1 LLPFYK
7 RIAEAALHEIVIFS
21 RLAFFIRSCY
31 TAYVKTLPGTTRDQS
46 DPFAS
51 THWSVI
57 LAAGRNQASPE
68 IAQAALAEL
77 CETYWAPLYGFV
89 RSRGHAIHDA
99 QDLTQSFFAY
109 LIEHKIYAR
118 ADREKGKF
126 RSFLL
131 ASLKNFLGHAYDR
144 EQTLKRGGSLDFLPL
159 DDARAEAAE
168 SLFQTRAG
176 FADGLGEDLVFER
189 SWADAL
195 VAAGLER
202 LSAIYRSEGKEK
214 LFEELKIYL
223 TGSSDPLPAYEE
235 LAARLGLVAST
246 LRSHVTR
253 LRARYRD
260 ALRTEVR
267 RTVENDAQV
276 DDELHE
282 LLRVLTRN

>member
-1 LLPFYK
+1 M
-7 RIAEAALHEIVIFS
+7 LHEIVIFS

-168 SLFQTRAG
+168 SLFQTRSNFTDA
-176 FADGLGEDLVFER
+176 LGEDLVFER